1 MTKAQMQVII
11 DEKDSTIHCLEMEK
25 TKLANDVKTHK
36 PQLDKCYQEIN
47 SLSQDVI
54 HWQRRVRVLTAG
66 Q

>member
-25 TKLANDVKTHK
+25 TKLANEVKMQK

-66 Q
+66 K